1 MNIVSQKQQ
10 HRRSDTNKLVRAYL
24 SGANI
29 TQRKFCK
36 LHQIP
41 LSTFQYNLR
50 KHRKQQSGN
59 PEKKPARFVPV
70 TLAENEP
77 TIQTR
82 CACEIICPNGLIVRF
97 DAPPEPEYLLS
108 LLAAGVSQS

>member
-1 MNIVSQKQQ
+1 MNMISKKQQ

-24 SGANI
+24 SGPNI
-29 TQRKFCK
+29 PQRKFCER
-36 LHQIP
+36 HQIP

-50 KHRKQQSGN
+50 KHRKQQSEN
-59 PEKKPARFVPV
+59 PEKKSARFVPV

-77 TIQTR
+77 TAHTR
-82 CACEIICPNGLIVRF
+82 CACEIICPNGLIIRF
-97 DAPPEPEYLLS
+97 DAAPEPEYLLS